1 MNAPIAAAHS
11 RIVQPTVE
19 ELEVEITTLAA
30 HLNAATYRFLV
41 LVADFDRRGGWAGWG
56 VRSCAHWLNWKC
68 GIGLVAA
75 REKLRVAHALE
86 TLPMI
91 AQAMERGGLSYA
103 KVRAMTR
110 IANQENERFLLTI
123 AESGTAA
130 HVETIV
136 RHYRRTLR
144 LEELESDRVRHDRRC
159 LRYYWDDDG
168 SLVIEGRLPP
178 EQGAVVVKALEAADV
193 ALCQARASQNSSGA
207 LMATVADVERRNLE
221 HASAESP
228 SATSAAVAPS
238 ATASVEVRP
247 TTDSRSEDPLLRE
260 VVEML
265 ELAER
270 EVADVS
276 AESPNPQNASAESSS
291 AASPVD
297 QCPAQNASA
306 ESCLGETPTWGNRQ
320 ADAFALMAETVLA
333 RGPTVLRNGD
343 KHLVHIHV
351 DLGALAARD
360 AEGKSTIEDGPAIP
374 PETVRRLCCDGGL
387 VTWLNDDTG
396 RTLDVG
402 RKTRAIPPALR
413 RALDKR
419 DRGCRFPGCENRR
432 FVHAHH
438 IEHWVDGGETKLD
451 NLVLLCSY
459 HHRLLHE
466 GGFQIAPVAIDGCSR
481 LRFAR
486 PDGQLI
492 PDVPPLPDVGRV
504 GGAGLAEQH
513 ASRGLTIETTA
524 VSHWGGERADYNYML
539 MVLDQCDERGRRA
552 RSVPA

>member
-1 MNAPIAAAHS
+1 MTALVATAHF

-41 LVADFDRRGGWAGWG
+41 LIADFDRRGGWSGWG

-68 GIGLVAA
+68 GVGLVAA

-86 TLPMI
+86 TLPLI
-91 AQAMERGGLSYA
+91 AQAMERGTLSYA

-110 IANQENERFLLTI
+110 IADQENERFLLTI
-123 AESGTAA
+123 AENGTAV

-136 RHYRRTLR
+136 RHYRRTNR
-144 LEELESDRVRHDRRC
+144 LEELENDRVRHDRRC

-178 EQGAVVVKALEAADV
+178 EQGAVVVKALEAADA
-193 ALCQARASQNSSGA
+193 ALCQAR
-207 LMATVADVERRNLE
+207 
-221 HASAESP
+221 
-228 SATSAAVAPS
+228 
-238 ATASVEVRP
+238 
-247 TTDSRSEDPLLRE
+247 
-260 VVEML
+260 
-265 ELAER
+265 
-270 EVADVS
+270 EVAGVS
-276 AESPNPQNASAESSS
+276 AESADLRNASAESSAS
-291 AASPVD
+291 APSPVD
-297 QCPAQNASA
+297 QCPADASA
-306 ESCLGETPTWGNRQ
+306 ESSLNEKPNWGNRQ
-320 ADAFALMAETVLA
+320 ADAVALMAETLLA
-333 RGPTVLRNGD
+333 CGPAALRNGD
-343 KHLVHIHV
+343 KHLVHIHI

-360 AEGKSTIEDGPAIP
+360 AEGKSAIEDGPAIP
-374 PETVRRLCCDGGL
+374 PETVRSLCCDGGL
-387 VTWLNDDTG
+387 VAWLDDDTG

-402 RKTRAIPPALR
+402 RKTRAIPAALQ

-432 FVHAHH
+432 FVDAHH
-438 IEHWVDGGETKLD
+438 IEHWIDGGETKLD

-466 GGFQIAPVAIDGCSR
+466 GGFQIALPKTDRGSR

-486 PDGQLI
+486 PDGQPI
-492 PDVPPLPDVGRV
+492 PDVPSLPDVGRV
-504 GGAGLAEQH
+504 GSAGLAEQH
-513 ASRGLTIETTA
+513 ASMGLKIGTT
-524 VSHWGGERADYNYML
+524 VPHWGGEHADYNYML

-552 RSVPA
+552 SRAPT